1 MDTGEPPRVGQV
13 LGHASESYMVWENFT
28 IHSSIAHHDQIEA
41 KTVCD
46 LKNRVKLL
54 LTVMKTS
61 QGIQLSLS
69 IQERLVSAPFPN
81 PTPHLPP
88 LMDAKIVKSLI

>member
-1 MDTGEPPRVGQV
+1 MDTGEPPRVGQG

-46 LKNRVKLL
+46 LNNRVKLL
-54 LTVMKTS
+54 LTMMKS
-61 QGIQLSLS
+61 
-69 IQERLVSAPFPN
+69 R
-81 PTPHLPP
+81 PHLEINI
-88 LMDAKIVKSLI
+88 LNQKEKDKYYMISLVCVV